1 MMEDMII
8 RYHKDGQDFKTI
20 PYAILFVLIVSCFST
35 CLPMSA
41 QSPDSIRL
49 GMVTCYPGSDIYEL
63 EGHTALRIYGRLG
76 GKPVDMAVN
85 YGLFD
90 FNAPNFVYRFVKG
103 ETDYWCGV
111 SDWERFIYPYQ
122 RAGRRIVM
130 HDIPLDSIQAQ
141 QLIVILNDN
150 LQPWNRVYRYNYVKD
165 NCATRPMRVVER
177 AIGDSIILGPV
188 LSDVSFRDVMR
199 HFHKNYPWYQ
209 FGIDLALGSGIDYKI
224 NSREQAFA
232 PALLDVQLDDA
243 RVGDRLLCN
252 EAIVINEGSPDVV
265 DGPTP
270 WYATPLF
277 VFWTLFAVVASFT
290 FRDIIH
296 RNVTRWLDALL
307 FGVFGIAGLILTFLI
322 FVSVHEATSPNWL
335 YLWLNPLCLTV
346 PLLIWLKKCKMI
358 VISYHFINFALIF
371 TMIVAWPFCGQS
383 GNMAFIPL
391 IGCDI
396 MRSVSYL
403 YINLKRNKL

>member
-1 MMEDMII
+1 MMEERII
-8 RYHKDGQDFKTI
+8 RHTKAGRDFNTKSYT
-20 PYAILFVLIVSCFST
+20 YLLLLIVSCFSV
-35 CLPMSA
+35 CMSMSA
-41 QSPDSIRL
+41 QTPDSIRL

-63 EGHTALRIYGRLG
+63 EGHTALRIHGRLEG
-76 GKPVDMAVN
+76 RPVDMAVN

-103 ETDYWCGV
+103 ETDYWCGA
-111 SDWERFIYPYQ
+111 SEWERFIYPYQ

-130 HDIPLDSIQAQ
+130 HDIPLDSLQAQ
-141 QLIVILNDN
+141 RLIAILKDN

-165 NCATRPMRVVER
+165 NCATRPLRVVER
-177 AIGDSIILGPV
+177 AIGDSISLGAV

-209 FGIDLALGSGIDYKI
+209 FGIDLALGVGIDYKI

-232 PALLDVQLDDA
+232 PAILDVQLADA
-243 RVGDRLLCN
+243 RVGDRMLCD
-252 EAIVINEGSPDVV
+252 ETIVINEGMPDAV

-277 VFWTLFAVVASFT
+277 VFWTLFVIIACIT
-290 FRDIIH
+290 IRDIL
-296 RNVTRWLDALL
+296 RYSVTKWLDAFL
-307 FGVFGIAGLILTFLI
+307 FGVYGIAGLILTFLI

-358 VISYHFINFALIF
+358 VISYHFINFALILI
-371 TMIVAWPFCGQS
+371 MIVAWPLCGQS